1 MFVDEQRIIHGDI
14 ASRNCQ
20 LGLHNHFY
28 LCDSALSTDL
38 FPADYETVPYNGQ
51 EYKVPIR
58 WSPPERLD
66 IPTQIRY
73 TKHQSIS

>member
-20 LGLHNHFY
+20 LGLHKHFY